1 MTEPQLPSLPALIR
15 QPQGLAALSLRQWDL
30 LLRRL
35 RASNLLG
42 RMAVQADAEAPV
54 PAPVRPHWLAAQR
67 LALHQR
73 QAIRWECTHLAEA
86 LAPLGIP
93 LVLLKGAGYALA
105 DQPAARGRLF
115 GDVDLLVPR
124 QALTQVEAALMLHG
138 WSSRGTEAYDQ
149 RYYREWMHE
158 LPPMVNHKR
167 ATVVDV
173 HHNILP
179 LSARCVPDAELLL
192 ADSLPIPG
200 TPFRRLGPC
209 DQVIHSATHLFHEG
223 ELRNG
228 LRDLLDLHALLT
240 EHSAAQ
246 PDFWSA
252 LLARA
257 ERLGLVWPVLL
268 ALRYTQTLLGTP
280 VPPEALAEARRRA
293 GWGRLRLAWMD
304 ALYLRGLRAPLP
316 TELTLRDHLA
326 AAALYLRA
334 HTLRMPL
341 HLLVAHLGRKA
352 LLRLVKH
359 SSRST

>member
-1 MTEPQLPSLPALIR
+1 MTEPSLLQLLREPR
-15 QPQGLAALSLRQWDL
+15 GLATLSLAQWDR

-42 RMAVQADAEAPV
+42 RLAVQAD
-54 PAPVRPHWLAAQR
+54 PATPLPDPVRPHWLAAQR

-73 QAIRWECTHLAEA
+73 QAIRWECRHLAEA
-86 LAPLGIP
+86 LEPLGIP

-179 LSARCVPDAELLL
+179 LSARRVPDAELLL
-192 ADSLPIPG
+192 AASVPIPG
-200 TPFRRLGPC
+200 TPFRRLAPC

-228 LRDLLDLHALLT
+228 LRDLLDLHALLA
-240 EHSAAQ
+240 EHSAAR
-246 PDFWSA
+246 PDFWTA
-252 LLARA
+252 LLDRA
-257 ERLGLVWPVLL
+257 EALGLIWPILL
-268 ALRYTQTLLGTP
+268 ALRYTHALLGTP

-293 GWGRLRLAWMD
+293 GWGALRLAWLD
-304 ALYLRGLRAPLP
+304 ALYLRGLHAPLP
-316 TELTLRDHLA
+316 TELSLRDHLA

-334 HTLRMPL
+334 HTLRMPP

>member
-149 RYYREWMHE
+149 RYYREWMHG

-192 ADSLPIPG
+192 ADSVYDPTRSFATGLLKRFGVKTRFYDPLIGGGIADLIGPDTFL
-200 TPFRRLGPC
+200 TPDAGKT
-209 DQVIHSATHLFHEG
+209 SASRQTFVSG
-223 ELRNG
+223 R
-228 LRDLLDLHALLT
+228 
-240 EHSAAQ
+240 AAQ
-246 PDFWSA
+246 AAGHDVRGA
-252 LLARA
+252 VAY
-257 ERLGLVWPVLL
+257 V
-268 ALRYTQTLLGTP
+268 TLEP
-280 VPPEALAEARRRA
+280 CAMCA
-293 GWGRLRLAWMD
+293 GA
-304 ALYLRGLRAPLP
+304 
-316 TELTLRDHLA
+316 
-326 AAALYLRA
+326 
-334 HTLRMPL
+334 
-341 HLLVAHLGRKA
+341 
-352 LLRLVKH
+352 
-359 SSRST
+359 